1 MIFDFLIGLTVG
13 VLVMAGVPRAK
24 LKDAGTQVESLER
37 PSSPPVTV
45 PVKRKPFV
53 PGQLSNFWGKD
64 S

>member
-1 MIFDFLIGLTVG
+1 
-13 VLVMAGVPRAK
+13 MAGLPRPK
-24 LKDAGTQVESLER
+24 VKDAGTQAEVVER